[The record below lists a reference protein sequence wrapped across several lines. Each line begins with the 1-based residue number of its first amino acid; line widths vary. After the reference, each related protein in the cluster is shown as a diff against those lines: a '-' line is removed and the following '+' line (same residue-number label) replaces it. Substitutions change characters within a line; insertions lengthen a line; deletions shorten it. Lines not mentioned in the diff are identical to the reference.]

1 MSIFGALKRF
11 VTGPPPP
18 VRTDGMAPLIAAM
31 RDAMSSGSSVT
42 FHIVSDLG
50 NGPVP
55 MNTDRYLRAPE
66 SEMDSLALSRCKGRV
81 LDIGAGCGRYALEL
95 QRRDIDVV
103 ALDRSASFVEIL
115 KELGVSKPVQSDIYD
130 YTGEEFDTLLL
141 LDHNAG
147 IAESPEGLV
156 ALLTHLHTLARPGAE
171 LLIDGIGAYERAF
184 YPELP
189 FNDERIEEFLQEMEP
204 YFPISTTHF
213 EYGSNM
219 GESFSWIYPGES
231 LLAACAARTGWTFEL
246 LTDESLNFFLASLR
260 RE

>member
-11 VTGPPPP
+11 IAGPPPP
-18 VRTDGMAPLIAAM
+18 VRTDGMAPLLAAM
-31 RDAMSSGSSVT
+31 RDAMSSGTTAT

-55 MNTDRYLRAPE
+55 LTTDRYLKAPE
-66 SEMDSLALSRCKGRV
+66 SELDTLALSRCKGRV

-95 QRRDIDVV
+95 QRREIDVV
-103 ALDRSASFVEIL
+103 ALDRSAGFIEIL
-115 KELGVSKPVQSDIYD
+115 DELGVEQRVHSDIYD

-141 LDHNAG
+141 LDHTAG
-147 IAESPEGLV
+147 IAESPDGLV
-156 ALLTHLHTLARPGAE
+156 ALLEHLHTLTRPGGE

-189 FNDERIEEFLQEMEP
+189 FTEERIEEFLQDIEP
-204 YFPISTTHF
+204 YFPISTTHY
-213 EYGSNM
+213 EYASDM

-246 LTDESLNFFLASLR
+246 LIDPELNYFLASLR